1 MKKFLSMLLVTCLC
15 CGILAACSS
24 QKKEQTSV
32 NDDSAVDE
40 TVAQEGE
47 SEEADDTEISENDVL
62 PHDNSIRL
70 SDTKDIIGS
79 KENLTESEYG
89 IEGLWNSDTTWH
101 VEDSDFEVSY
111 SFAEDGTLQYMSYLL
126 VDSSLDEIQLGFTE
140 VTANYE
146 LQKLYGDGEG
156 SWLVKSGEKLFSVKM
171 EVDKSSILIK
181 IMPA

>member
-1 MKKFLSMLLVTCLC
+1 MKKTLSMLLVVCLC
-15 CGILAACSS
+15 CGFLAACSS
-24 QKKEQTSV
+24 HENEPTV
-32 NDDSAVDE
+32 VDDEPVVDE
-40 TVAQEGE
+40 TVVQEDE
-47 SEEADDTEISENDVL
+47 LEDTENTEISENDVL
-62 PHDNSIRL
+62 PHDNSIKL

-89 IEGLWNSDTTWH
+89 IEGLWNSDAIWH

-111 SFAEDGTLQYMSYLL
+111 SFAEDGTLQYMSYML

-146 LQKLYGDGEG
+146 LQKLYGEGEG
-156 SWLVKSGEKLFSVKM
+156 SWLVKSGEKIFSVTM
-171 EVDKSSILIK
+171 EVDESSILIK